1 MTETDKKREQ
11 RNAYY
16 RKWRRDNPE
25 AQETILLR
33 SWARKIFSL
42 PPERL
47 AEILTP
53 PAKRGEQ

>member
-1 MTETDKKREQ
+1 MTEKQREQ

-16 RKWRRDNPE
+16 KEWRKKNPE
-25 AQETILLR
+25 ASETILLR
-33 SWARKIFSL
+33 SWARKIFAL

-53 PAKRGEQ
+53 ARRDNQ